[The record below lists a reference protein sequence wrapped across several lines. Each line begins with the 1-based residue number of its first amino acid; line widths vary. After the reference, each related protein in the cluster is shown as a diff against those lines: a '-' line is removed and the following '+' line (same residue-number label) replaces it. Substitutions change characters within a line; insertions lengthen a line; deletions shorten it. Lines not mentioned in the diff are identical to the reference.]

1 MSCVPFSGPLG
12 TATLVGNSYSYDKAN
27 RLTMSDFG
35 YYYTPDSTWHTT
47 PAYDAN
53 YAYDNVGNFTTL
65 QRYGSTGSIQ
75 DNLTYTYT
83 QGTNKVS
90 SINSSLAVYNY
101 DSNGNVKYDTHRG
114 IGFMIYDPDN
124 LPVTAYLTNGEQ
136 LIYENDV
143 NGNRVRNTISGSSDN
158 YYFNGA
164 DGKTEA
170 VALLPLSNVTYNI
183 LGAGG
188 DNIGQLRVI
197 NSNPARYYYLKDH
210 LGSIKMTVDAT
221 GTVQGYDDYYPYGMQ
236 MTGRSM
242 TSSED
247 GRYKFTGK
255 ERDASDGLDYFG
267 KRYYDSWKAGWDQTD
282 PMKDKYQWLSPY
294 NYCQNN
300 PLRNIDPDGNWGTD
314 VIKGKYFLTVMS
326 VQKMNLI
333 NAALLIPKS
342 LNALNIAAP
351 VNELVK
357 MIAKDNIFTRTG
369 HSDVGSETLKDNTI
383 NRLNPLA
390 GIAEGL
396 LSTQDVANNRE
407 VDERAFKSNGIDKLY
422 DNPVDKIPL
431 FCNKELTAYQLENYD
446 PGTDNELNGEL
457 YLQVNP
463 DFIAKYKDW
472 NTRLENIVQD
482 YEIPYQKELQAEQD
496 KAKADTQGQ

>member
-1 MSCVPFSGPLG
+1 MLITNKDPDHEISAFDLGMDGTGSSLITLRQAGNPYFWQDGQKVFKFAVIFSKCFRNYLVNIDFIISKYHQKQMSCVPFSGPLG

-65 QRYGSTGSIQ
+65 QRYGSTGSVQ

-83 QGTNKVS
+83 QGTNRLS
-90 SINSSLAVYNY
+90 SINGSLAVYNY
-101 DSNGNVKYDTHRG
+101 DSNGNVKYDSHRG

-210 LGSIKMTVDAT
+210 LS
-221 GTVQGYDDYYPYGMQ
+221 QRL
-236 MTGRSM
+236 TGRQ
-242 TSSED
+242 
-247 GRYKFTGK
+247 YK
-255 ERDASDGLDYFG
+255 DY
-267 KRYYDSWKAGWDQTD
+267 
-282 PMKDKYQWLSPY
+282 
-294 NYCQNN
+294 
-300 PLRNIDPDGNWGTD
+300 
-314 VIKGKYFLTVMS
+314 
-326 VQKMNLI
+326 
-333 NAALLIPKS
+333 
-342 LNALNIAAP
+342 
-351 VNELVK
+351 
-357 MIAKDNIFTRTG
+357 
-369 HSDVGSETLKDNTI
+369 
-383 NRLNPLA
+383 
-390 GIAEGL
+390 
-396 LSTQDVANNRE
+396 LSTT
-407 VDERAFKSNGIDKLY
+407 IY
-422 DNPVDKIPL
+422 
-431 FCNKELTAYQLENYD
+431 
-446 PGTDNELNGEL
+446 
-457 YLQVNP
+457 
-463 DFIAKYKDW
+463 
-472 NTRLENIVQD
+472 
-482 YEIPYQKELQAEQD
+482 
-496 KAKADTQGQ
+496 

>member
-1 MSCVPFSGPLG
+1 
-12 TATLVGNSYSYDKAN
+12 
-27 RLTMSDFG
+27 
-35 YYYTPDSTWHTT
+35 
-47 PAYDAN
+47 
-53 YAYDNVGNFTTL
+53 VGNFTTL

-101 DSNGNVKYDTHRG
+101 DSNGNVKYDSHRG

-255 ERDASDGLDYFG
+255 ERDASEGLDYFG
-267 KRYYDSWKAGWDQTD
+267 KRYYDSWKGSWDQVE
-282 PMKDKYQWLSPY
+282 PALDKWNFEIIMQHDLYSLSPY
-294 NYCQNN
+294 HYAKNN
-300 PLRNIDPDGNWGTD
+300 PMLNVDLDGLSSLTFDKTTHTLTLYSKDGKILGKWDAYNNVDHRAKGDLPKNGVGVGVYNFVDTDIKAPHKHGDAVDKNGIPVDSKNGEYGENGIFRIEEFTDPEGDTHTD
-314 VIKGKYFLTVMS
+314 IGVHAGREDKGGPMHPTMGCIRTTGDAMDEIVETAKDDPLTTLTV
-326 VQKMNLI
+326 QKSDNKKQTKQ
-333 NAALLIPKS
+333 NQ
-342 LNALNIAAP
+342 
-351 VNELVK
+351 
-357 MIAKDNIFTRTG
+357 KD
-369 HSDVGSETLKDNTI
+369 
-383 NRLNPLA
+383 
-390 GIAEGL
+390 
-396 LSTQDVANNRE
+396 Q
-407 VDERAFKSNGIDKLY
+407 
-422 DNPVDKIPL
+422 
-431 FCNKELTAYQLENYD
+431 
-446 PGTDNELNGEL
+446 
-457 YLQVNP
+457 
-463 DFIAKYKDW
+463 
-472 NTRLENIVQD
+472 
-482 YEIPYQKELQAEQD
+482 QK
-496 KAKADTQGQ
+496 